1 MCVCVSQEDSD
12 PEVTY
17 LVVGGFSWTLL
28 SVSVL
33 SGTYKFR
40 QMVCHREMS
49 DKMNVE
55 FIY

>member
-1 MCVCVSQEDSD
+1 MSQKDSD

-17 LVVGGFSWTLL
+17 LVVRGFNWTLL

-33 SGTYKFR
+33 SGTHKFR
-40 QMVCHREMS
+40 QMVCHHEMS

-55 FIY
+55 FI